1 MASSTDVMKNVST
14 QYPGYSDLTPGR
26 VISRAQLLQFLS
38 CYHTGEQE
46 TGLTAETI
54 CIFPC
59 SGEDSDETAGMDLTF
74 SHSSYYLCKA

>member
-26 VISRAQLLQFLS
+26 EISRAQLLQFLS

-46 TGLTAETI
+46 TGSAGTL